1 MLDKFGRSLLF
12 LVGVILFVLGA
23 MMALKLAVPGIKKVS
38 ASLGDAIQGIVH

>member
-12 LVGVILFVLGA
+12 LIGVVLFIMGA

-38 ASLGDAIQGIVH
+38 ASLGDTIQGIVH